1 MKCISL
7 FLLCTAALFAQQFMT
22 GQAGRAVI
30 GQVTFTSQDTNSSDT
45 VVGGVSGLAYAG
57 DTLYVADSNRVGSYP
72 SNNRVLLFQN
82 LSSQLPTPNA
92 ELPYN
97 TKCPVCVGQAN
108 IVLGQPD
115 FVTTTVNLSATQND
129 LREPTAVASDGVHV
143 VVADTD
149 HNRVLIWNTIP
160 AYNNAPADVVVGQP
174 DFVSV
179 SLPGNQ
185 PNAKSMRGPQGVWI
199 QNGKLYVA
207 DTQNNRVLVYNHIPT
222 TNGAAAD
229 LVIGAPNF
237 TTFVEPDISQ
247 QTTTATS
254 SNLLNPVSVTSDG
267 VRLYVTDL
275 GYNLVLIWNT
285 IPTANGAPA
294 DVEIGQPD
302 MVSSV
307 ANNAYTGTAATSS
320 TDTTDKEVPL
330 LCTVSN
336 GTDLA
341 GNPTYPNGCNSTV
354 SFPRFALAGGGHLF
368 VADGGNDRVLVFNK
382 VPTAN
387 GPAADEILGQVGGE
401 VDQATN
407 DTNSLETP
415 LSLAWDG
422 TNLFVSDSYND
433 RVVVYSIGTNNV
445 QYQAVRNAAS
455 FDITAH
461 GTIKIGGAIQA
472 GDVVTITVNGT
483 NYPAYTVAST
493 DTLAS
498 IVTSLTA
505 LLNGANN
512 GAGDPFLVAI
522 GDTTNLVLNLNAKA
536 PGDLGNSV
544 SYSVVVTA
552 ATSTTPGVILTANL
566 TATASG
572 SNLTGGGDAA
582 SVAPGT
588 IVSIVG
594 AGLSANTVSSS
605 PAANPLPTQ
614 LGGTEVYFDGIQ
626 APLFYVSPTQINA
639 QIPWELGDSTSINAY
654 VRSVMSDGSI
664 MVTTAVTA
672 TIVPANPGIFAQPGG
687 QPGTINPEVAVAL
700 HSTAY
705 ATAVISVD
713 GSVTAGNVATITV
726 AGRPYSYTAQSTDT
740 LDSIRDNLVVQINN
754 DPQVSAMA
762 AGLFDRIILT
772 TRVQGPEGNG
782 LPIGATAT
790 GGASNSSVTLTMTA
804 LDSQTCCGNI
814 AGSPIT
820 LTNPAL
826 PGEIIEVLATGLGVP
841 VLSDLVTPMI
851 QTGFQYPA
859 NGPTTTPQQSVSSF
873 VGGSTG
879 DVLQSTLLPGSVG
892 IYEVLLHT
900 SPSLASNAYAV
911 ITISQNSFTSNQATV
926 PVVNNGSVAVAPVL
940 SVSKV
945 HTGNFTLGQQGATYT
960 VTVSN
965 VGSQNPTS
973 GVVTLTD
980 TLPVGESLVSL
991 VGDGWSCTK
1000 NVCIRS
1006 DAIPAGGAYPA
1017 LTVTVNVA
1025 SNAASSITN
1034 TVTVTGG
1041 SSATAT
1047 ASDITTVTG
1056 S

>member
-1 MKCISL
+1 MKCISV
-7 FLLCTAALFAQQFMT
+7 FLLCTAALFAQKFMT
-22 GQAGRAVI
+22 GQAARATI
-30 GQVTFTSQDTNSSDT
+30 GQETFTSQDTNSSDT

-57 DTLYVADSNRVGSYP
+57 DTLFVADSNRVGSYP

-82 LSSQLPTPNA
+82 LSSQLPVPTA
-92 ELPYN
+92 EISYN
-97 TKCPVCVGQAN
+97 RKCPVCVGQAN
-108 IVLGQPD
+108 VVLGQPD
-115 FVTTTVNLSATQND
+115 FVTTNVNLAATQND
-129 LREPTAVASDGVHV
+129 LRQPTAVASDGVHV

-160 AYNNAPADVVVGQP
+160 GYNNAPADVVIGQP

-179 SLPGNQ
+179 GIPGNQ

-207 DTQNNRVLVYNHIPT
+207 DTQNNRVLVYNTIPT
-222 TNGAAAD
+222 TNGVAAD

-237 TTFVEPDISQ
+237 TTFVQTDISQ
-247 QTTTATS
+247 QTTTATA
-254 SNLLNPVSVTSDG
+254 SNLLTPVSVTSDG

-275 GYNLVLIWNT
+275 GFNRVLIWNT
-285 IPTANGAPA
+285 IPTTNGAPA
-294 DVEIGQPD
+294 DVVIGQPD

-307 ANNAYTGTAATSS
+307 ANNSYTGTAATSS
-320 TDTTDKEVPL
+320 TDTTDKEVPV

-336 GTDLA
+336 GTDPA
-341 GNPTYPNGCNSTV
+341 GNPTYPAGCNSTV

-368 VADGGNDRVLVFNK
+368 VADGGNDRVLVFENI
-382 VPTAN
+382 PTAN
-387 GPAADEILGQVGGE
+387 ATAADYILGQIGGE

-433 RVVVYSIGTNNV
+433 RIVVYSAGTNNV

-461 GTIKIGGAIQA
+461 GTITIGGTIQA
-472 GDVVTITVNGT
+472 ADVAVITINGT
-483 NYPAYTVAST
+483 NYSYTVAT
-493 DTLAS
+493 ADTLAS
-498 IVTSLTA
+498 IVTSITA

-512 GAGDPFLVAI
+512 GAGDPFVVAT
-522 GDTTNLVLNLNAKA
+522 GDTTNLVVRLDAKTA
-536 PGDLGNSV
+536 GDLGNNIT
-544 SYSVVVTA
+544 YSVVVTA
-552 ATSTTPGVILTANL
+552 ATSTTPGVVAEPGL
-566 TATASG
+566 TATAAGAS
-572 SNLTGGGDAA
+572 LTGGGDAA

-594 AGLSANTVSSS
+594 TGLSANTVSVD
-605 PAANPLPTQ
+605 PNANPLPTQ
-614 LGGTEVYFDGIQ
+614 LGGTEVYLDGIQ
-626 APLFYVSPTQINA
+626 APLEYVSPTQINA
-639 QIPWELGDSTSINAY
+639 QVPWELGDSTSINAY

-664 MVTTAVTA
+664 MVTTAVA
-672 TIVPANPGIFAQPGG
+672 VTIVPANPGIFAQA
-687 QPGTINPEVAVAL
+687 GTSNPEIAVAM
-700 HSTAY
+700 HYTSY
-705 ATAVISVD
+705 ATAVVSVD
-713 GSVTAGNVATITV
+713 GTVTAGNVATVTV
-726 AGRPYSYTAQSTDT
+726 AGRSYSYTAQSTDT
-740 LDSIRDNLVVQINN
+740 LDTIRDSLIIQINN

-772 TRVQGPEGNG
+772 TRVQGPEGSG
-782 LPIGATAT
+782 IPITAGAVA
-790 GGASNSSVTLTMTA
+790 GPSNSSVTLSMTA

-814 AGSPIT
+814 AGAPVT
-820 LTNPAL
+820 QTNPVL
-826 PGEIIEVLATGLGVP
+826 PGEIIEILATGLGVP
-841 VLSDLVTPMI
+841 VLSDLITPLI
-851 QTGFQYPA
+851 QTGFKYPEG
-859 NGPTTTPQQSVSSF
+859 GPITSPQESVSSF

-879 DVLQSTLLPGSVG
+879 DVLQATLLPGSVG

-900 SPSLASNAYAV
+900 NSNLATNPYSAV
-911 ITISQNSFTSNQATV
+911 TIAQDIYVSNQVTV
-926 PVVNNGSVAVAPVL
+926 PVVNNGTVNVAPVL
-940 SVSKV
+940 SVSKN
-945 HTGNFTLGQQGATYT
+945 HTGNFSLGQQGATYT

-965 VGSQNPTS
+965 VGTQNPTS
-973 GVVTLTD
+973 GAVTLTD
-980 TLPVGESLVSL
+980 NVPVGETLVSM

-1006 DAIPAGGAYPA
+1006 DAIPAGGSYPTI
-1017 LTVTVNVA
+1017 TVTVNVA
-1025 SNAASSITN
+1025 SNAASSVTN

-1047 ASDITTVTG
+1047 SSDVTTITG

>member
-1 MKCISL
+1 
-7 FLLCTAALFAQQFMT
+7 
-22 GQAGRAVI
+22 
-30 GQVTFTSQDTNSSDT
+30 
-45 VVGGVSGLAYAG
+45 
-57 DTLYVADSNRVGSYP
+57 VGSYP

-82 LSSQLPTPNA
+82 LSSQLPAPTA

-108 IVLGQPD
+108 VVLGQPD
-115 FVTTTVNLSATQND
+115 FVTTTVNLTATQND

-160 AYNNAPADVVVGQP
+160 GYNNAPADVVIGQP

-179 SLPGNQ
+179 GLPGNQ

-207 DTQNNRVLVYNHIPT
+207 DTQNNRVLVYNHIPA
-222 TNGAAAD
+222 TNGVAAD
-229 LVIGAPNF
+229 VVVGAPNF

-247 QTTTATS
+247 QTTTATA

-275 GYNLVLIWNT
+275 GYNRVLIWNT
-285 IPTANGAPA
+285 IPATNGAPA
-294 DVEIGQPD
+294 NIEIGQPD

-307 ANNAYTGTAATSS
+307 SNNAYTGTAASSS
-320 TDTTDKEVPL
+320 TDTTDKEVPV

-336 GTDLA
+336 GTDLD
-341 GNPTYPNGCNSTV
+341 GNPTYPNGCTSTL
-354 SFPRFALAGGGHLF
+354 SFPRFALAGGGRLF
-368 VADGGNDRVLVFNK
+368 VADGGNDRVLVFNNI
-382 VPTAN
+382 PTAN
-387 GPAADEILGQVGGE
+387 AAAADEILGQIGGE

-407 DTNSLETP
+407 ATDSLETP

-422 TNLFVSDSYND
+422 TNLYVSDSYND
-433 RVVVYSIGTNNV
+433 RIVVFSVGTNNL

-461 GTIKIGGAIQA
+461 GTIAIGGTIQA
-472 GDVVTITVNGT
+472 GDLATITINGT
-483 NYPAYTVAST
+483 NYTYTVAAT

-498 IVTSLTA
+498 IVTSITA
-505 LLNGANN
+505 KLNGANN
-512 GAGDPFLVAI
+512 GAGDPYLVAVA
-522 GDTTNLVLNLNAKA
+522 DTTNMVVNLNAKT
-536 PGDLGNSV
+536 PGDLGNNV
-544 SYSVVVTA
+544 AYSVVVTA
-552 ATSTTPGVILTANL
+552 AASTSTTTTTTAL
-566 TATASG
+566 LAATAG
-572 SNLTGGGDAA
+572 NTNLSGGGDAA

-594 AGLSANTVSSS
+594 TGLSANTLGADPS
-605 PAANPLPTQ
+605 ANPLPTQ

-626 APLFYVSPTQINA
+626 APLLYVSPTQINA
-639 QIPWELGDSTSINAY
+639 QIPWELGDSSSINAY

-664 MVTTAVTA
+664 MVTTSVAA
-672 TIVPANPGIFAQPGG
+672 TIVPANPGVFAQPG
-687 QPGTINPEVAVAL
+687 TSNPEVAVAM

-705 ATAVISVD
+705 ATAVVSVD
-713 GSVTAGNVATITV
+713 GSATAGNVATVTV
-726 AGRPYSYTAQSTDT
+726 AGRSYSYTSQSTDT
-740 LDSIRDNLVVQINN
+740 LDTIRDNLVIQINN
-754 DPQVSAMA
+754 DPQVSAIA
-762 AGLFDRIILT
+762 AALFDRIILT

-782 LPIGATAT
+782 IPIGATAT
-790 GGASNSSVTLTMTA
+790 GGPSNSSLTLTMTA

-814 AGSPIT
+814 PGAPIT
-820 LTNPAL
+820 QTNPAL
-826 PGEIIEVLATGLGVP
+826 PGEIIEILATGLGVP
-841 VLSDLVTPMI
+841 VLSDLVTPFI
-851 QTGFQYPA
+851 QTGFKYPA
-859 NGPTTTPQQSVSSF
+859 NGPIASPQESVSAF

-879 DVLQSTLLPGSVG
+879 DVLQATLLPGSVG
-892 IYEVLLHT
+892 IYEVLLHMN
-900 SPSLASNAYAV
+900 SGLASNAYGAL
-911 ITISQNSFTSNQATV
+911 TIAQDVYVSNQV
-926 PVVNNGSVAVAPVL
+926 SLPVVNNGSLNVAPVL
-940 SVSKV
+940 TVSKT

-965 VGSQNPTS
+965 VGSQNPTA

-980 TLPVGESLVSL
+980 TIPAGETLVSM

-1006 DAIPAGGAYPA
+1006 DGMPAGGSYPT

-1025 SNAASSITN
+1025 SNAASTVTN

-1047 ASDITTVTG
+1047 ASDVTTIT
-1056 S
+1056 